1 MVHEVMVLDH
11 SGPDFA
17 LILYGASLKL
27 FLFGAIVVRLAFPFE
42 ASIPAHVALFLA
54 GMIVFAV
61 VVGLVESTFARL
73 RMNRIPQ
80 ILIAASVFAAL
91 AMAVILIRVNS

>member
-1 MVHEVMVLDH
+1 M
-11 SGPDFA
+11 
-17 LILYGASLKL
+17 KRR
-27 FLFGAIVVRLAFPFE
+27 IVWV
-42 ASIPAHVALFLA
+42 
-54 GMIVFAV
+54 IVFAV

-91 AMAVILIRVNS
+91 AMAVILIRVNA